1 MTREEFEALLR
12 MEGQWLEVVPVP
24 ASSRTYRKW
33 SPTWIA
39 SIKEKLSLQDY
50 EDIHRIMRSI
60 NPDWGGVRYEDEEE
74 MVVRTAIGA
83 TNHQAVKQLIT
94 RYLERVQKRADN

>member
-12 MEGQWLEVVPVP
+12 MEGQWLEVIPVP

-39 SIKEKLSLQDY
+39 AVKENLSLEDY
-50 EDIHRIMRSI
+50 EDIHRLMRRV
-60 NPDWGGVRYEDEEE
+60 NPDWCGVQYEDEKE
-74 MVVRTAIGA
+74 MVVRTARGA
-83 TNHQAVKQLIT
+83 TNHQAVKYLIND
-94 RYLERVQKRADN
+94 YLERVQTRADN